1 MNLQPEAL
9 VAACCACLMLIIFTS
24 SLAPLRLLLPP
35 VPFRVKNV
43 WYNPPFFG
51 NPTARSARYKY
62 FKKYDLR
69 KKS

>member
-24 SLAPLRLLLPP
+24 SLAPLRLLLP
-35 VPFRVKNV
+35 KNV
-43 WYNPPFFG
+43 GYNPQFFG
-51 NPTARSARYKY
+51 NPTARSAMYKY

-69 KKS
+69 KK